1 MKLRDTALLSLFIG
15 SLFIWALEVRRAG
28 FLESYPA
35 LMMALVFLFA
45 YQFFRYRDRQTQKTV
60 SPTIRQMIETRKK
73 VAAKK
78 AKK

>member
-45 YQFFRYRDRQTQKTV
+45 YQFFKYRDRQAQKDV
-60 SPTIRQMIETRKK
+60 SPTIKQMVETRKK
-73 VAAKK
+73 AVAKK
-78 AKK
+78 GKK